1 MSELKSCPFCG
12 SEAHCS
18 LYREPEAPHFA
29 AVNLWRVRCTKCYL
43 GGDGYSRS
51 SDAILLWNNRAP
63 DPEQLIPKNAA
74 LREALTQ
81 LVAVGPDY
89 FGPDKAHLLGGSC
102 CSSMTCEWCQARAAL
117 AALSGPRSS
126 RCSSSLRDT

>member
-1 MSELKSCPFCG
+1 MISEERISQLANDPYICNISG
-12 SEAHCS
+12 EVREA
-18 LYREPEAPHFA
+18 LNQIIRE
-29 AVNLWRVRCTKCYL
+29 
-43 GGDGYSRS
+43 
-51 SDAILLWNNRAP
+51 
-63 DPEQLIPKNAA
+63 NAA

-117 AALSGPRSS
+117 ADPPKPQTGEKS
-126 RCSSSLRDT
+126 